1 MTDPFV
7 LPEGAVS
14 RLRLADPALGRWIER
29 IGPCTLVP
37 GQDEGPLDALVRAL
51 LSQQISGKAAAT
63 IQRRFRLL
71 FAADRFPE
79 AARIL
84 ALDPAQLRAC
94 GVSEQKAGYLR
105 SLCER
110 VASGALALD
119 RLGEQDDE
127 EIVGELTPVKGFGR
141 WTAQMFLIFHLGRL
155 DVWPCDDLGVRKGL
169 ARVHGVMPTPA
180 QMGPLGERY
189 RPYRSV
195 AAWYLWRASELPED
209 P

>member
-1 MTDPFV
+1 MGDPFV

-29 IGPCTLVP
+29 IGPCTLAP
-37 GQDEGPLDALVRAL
+37 GQDEGPLDALVRAV

-63 IQRRFRLL
+63 IQGRFRLL

-84 ALDPAQLRAC
+84 ALDTAQLRAC
-94 GVSEQKAGYLR
+94 GVSQQKAAYLR
-105 SLCER
+105 SLCEQ

-119 RLGEQDDE
+119 RLGELDDE
-127 EIVGELTPVKGFGR
+127 TIVDELTAVKGFGR

-155 DVWPCDDLGVRKGL
+155 DVWPRDDLGVRKGL
-169 ARVHGVMPTPA
+169 ARVHGVLPTPV
-180 QMGPLGERY
+180 QMGPLGDRY

-195 AAWYLWRASELPED
+195 AAWYLWRASELPEG